1 VFSVPLAASAG
12 VASLIGGLFTPTA
25 EAEENHSLNSQTMP
39 LLEATESLS
48 TSSDAALF
56 DLMIDDQVLIA
67 SAGPLGTI
75 ADVPEPLPAADQI
88 TIYTVHEGETI
99 GQIASMFKISADTIR
114 WANDLKATA
123 TVTPEQ
129 VLLIPPVSGVI
140 HEVKKGDTV
149 ASIAKLYG
157 ANADSILEFNDLGG
171 ATELAI
177 GDSLIVPDGKIL
189 PKKPATANNPIA
201 GYFMRPIKGG
211 RKTTGI
217 HGRNGVD
224 LAAPAGNRI
233 YAAAPGKVVISRVGW
248 NGGFGNYVVI
258 NHPNGTQTLY
268 AHASTL
274 LVKQGEYVE
283 RGQVI
288 GTIGSTGRSTGPHLH
303 FEVHGAKNPF

>member
-1 VFSVPLAASAG
+1 MLGDLFGQAVEAAPVRG
-12 VASLIGGLFTPTA
+12 
-25 EAEENHSLNSQTMP
+25 LNSQTIA
-39 LLEATESLS
+39 LLESGP
-48 TSSDAALF
+48 AAVNNQLEE
-56 DLMIDDQVLIA
+56 DIIIDDKVLMA
-67 SAGPLGTI
+67 EAGPLGTI
-75 ADVPEPLPAADQI
+75 VDIPESLPAADHI
-88 TIYTVHEGETI
+88 TVYTVHDGETI
-99 GQIASMFKISADTIR
+99 GQIAAMFKVSADTIR

-129 VLLIPPVSGVI
+129 VLVIPPISGVI
-140 HEVKKGDTV
+140 HTVKKGDNV

-157 ANADSILEFNDLGG
+157 AKADDILAFNDLGG
-171 ATELAI
+171 ATELAV

-217 HGRNGVD
+217 HGHNGVD

-233 YAAAPGKVVISRVGW
+233 YAAASGKVIIARYGY

-268 AHASTL
+268 AHASSL
-274 LVKQGEYVE
+274 SVKEGQYVE

-288 GTIGSTGRSTGPHLH
+288 AAIGSTGRSTGAHLH